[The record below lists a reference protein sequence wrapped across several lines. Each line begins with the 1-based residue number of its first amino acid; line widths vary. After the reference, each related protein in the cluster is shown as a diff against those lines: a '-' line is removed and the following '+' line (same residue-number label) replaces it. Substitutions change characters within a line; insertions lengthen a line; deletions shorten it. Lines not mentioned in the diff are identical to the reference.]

1 MSLQSFTLIAAPLG
15 DMAPGRPADWD
26 RLPPDA
32 LAWAQQQA
40 DNDNEMLTVLD
51 GDHRAE
57 FKDSYD
63 VYLVKQG

>member
-1 MSLQSFTLIAAPLG
+1 VSLQTFTLIAAPLG

-26 RLPPDA
+26 QLPPDA
-32 LAWAQQQA
+32 LAWAEQQA

-57 FKDSYD
+57 FEGSYE
-63 VYLVKQG
+63 VYFVSQG